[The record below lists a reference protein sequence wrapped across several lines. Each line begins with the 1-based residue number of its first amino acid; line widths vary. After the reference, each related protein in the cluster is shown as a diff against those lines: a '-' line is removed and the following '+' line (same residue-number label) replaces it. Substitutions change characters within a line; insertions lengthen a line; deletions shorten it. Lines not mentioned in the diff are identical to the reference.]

1 MICIRKKRK
10 SCLIEV
16 LQSLPPSL
24 GIEFEYMQ
32 DPSLDPAL
40 LHVEWWVLNLVNLH
54 GTVDWLCIK
63 LNNYEKKR
71 RRNN

>member
-24 GIEFEYMQ
+24 GTGFEYMQ

-54 GTVDWLCIK
+54 ETVDWLCIK